1 MFYQTWE
8 NVILQLP
15 ILIYGCQ
22 KVFMIFLNLSLNF
35 WELIGSYLKHI
46 TIKKIEIIK
55 TTRQILAKN
64 LIDLLEQYGL
74 KGTNHFLFKR
84 WKV

>member
-1 MFYQTWE
+1 
-8 NVILQLP
+8 
-15 ILIYGCQ
+15 
-22 KVFMIFLNLSLNF
+22 
-35 WELIGSYLKHI
+35 LIGSYLKHI

-84 WKV
+84 

>member
-1 MFYQTWE
+1 
-8 NVILQLP
+8 
-15 ILIYGCQ
+15 
-22 KVFMIFLNLSLNF
+22 
-35 WELIGSYLKHI
+35 
-46 TIKKIEIIK
+46 
-55 TTRQILAKN
+55 LAKN